1 MRSKL
6 AAAVVAL
13 QLLTLMP
20 ASASHQVA
28 LRAQST
34 ALAAPG
40 MLVIDPTDGRVVIE
54 SEADSRRV
62 PASVLK
68 LLTATV
74 ALHQLGPSARFV
86 TTIWGTAKPREFLI
100 RGANDPFLTSTRS
113 IASRYGHRYL
123 PSLVTQANSSGYRR
137 VKIFYQRLYPKDIYN
152 LSLALRRS
160 GIRSTFVRVNDARA
174 TELGVIELGTIT
186 SRPLSKMVSHTI
198 LWSDNLVADRLA
210 RLAARSLGMPTSPLG
225 LTESY
230 KAVLSVYGI
239 NTAGLRVRDGSGLSK
254 KNRLSARTV
263 VELLTRIR
271 GEPAFKSIY
280 DGLPIA
286 GETGTLSNRFIKA
299 PLAIGQVHAKTGWV
313 NRSVTMAGYVRSGE
327 KEFIFAI
334 LADGITPSLRARNS
348 ARRAIDKFLET
359 LVKGDH

>member
-1 MRSKL
+1 MRSRL
-6 AAAVVAL
+6 AIGVVAL
-13 QLLTLMP
+13 QLLTLLP
-20 ASASHQVA
+20 ASASHKVEP
-28 LRAQST
+28 RAQSS

-40 MLVIDPTDGRVVIE
+40 LLVIDPTDGRVVIE
-54 SEADSRRV
+54 SEPDSRRV

-86 TTIWGTAKPREFLI
+86 TTIWETANPREFLI

-113 IASRYGHRYL
+113 IATRFGHRYL

-137 VKIFYQRLYPKDIYN
+137 IKIFYQRLYPKDIYN
-152 LSLALRRS
+152 LALSLRRS
-160 GIRSTFVRVNDARA
+160 GIRPTFIRVDDQRA
-174 TELGVIELGTIT
+174 TELGVLELGTIT
-186 SRPLSKMVSHTI
+186 SRPLTKMVSHTI

-263 VELLTRIR
+263 VEVLTRIR
-271 GEPAFKSIY
+271 GEAAFESIY
-280 DGLPIA
+280 DGLPVA
-286 GETGTLSNRFIKA
+286 GKTGTLSNRFTKA

-313 NRSVTMAGYVRSGE
+313 NRSVTMAGYLQSSE
-327 KEFIFAI
+327 KEYVFAI
-334 LADGITPSLRARNS
+334 LADGISPSLRARNS
-348 ARRAIDKFLET
+348 ARSAIDKFLET